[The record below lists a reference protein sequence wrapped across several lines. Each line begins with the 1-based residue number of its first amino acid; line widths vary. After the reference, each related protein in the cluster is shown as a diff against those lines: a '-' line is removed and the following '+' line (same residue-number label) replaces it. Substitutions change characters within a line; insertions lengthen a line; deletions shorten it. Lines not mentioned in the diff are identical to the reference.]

1 MHGGELVM
9 AGEVFTQSRLQ
20 DYVDCPY
27 RYSLRY
33 IEGIESPSV
42 QAEPVQEYE
51 QAVERGTTF
60 HRLVQQYL
68 LGVSA
73 DVIERRIQDDRVRM
87 WWGQFL
93 KEGLSDLP
101 TRRLPEI
108 TLTARLGDTAIA
120 AKIDL
125 LALEAGRIV
134 IVDWKTF
141 RKPSIE
147 RLETRLQTMVY
158 RWVVSQAA
166 GALLGEPVMPEDIE
180 MRYWFVGDPSPR
192 INLSYSQSKLLSD
205 ELELSTLIQKIKRD
219 KEFRRTD
226 DENICRV
233 CGYRSISRPEQQPIL
248 TSSMEDDEIYSIGES
263 VASDM

>member
-1 MHGGELVM
+1 M

-33 IEGIESPSV
+33 NERIESPSV

-73 DVIERRIQDDRVRM
+73 DDIERRIADERVRQ

-93 KEGLSDLP
+93 NEGLDSLP
-101 TRRLPEI
+101 MRRLPEI
-108 TLTARLGDTAIA
+108 TLMARLGDTPIA
-120 AKIDL
+120 AKLDL
-125 LALEAGRIV
+125 LALEAGRVV

-141 RKPSIE
+141 RKPSLE
-147 RLETRLQTMVY
+147 RLEARLQTKVY

-166 GALLGEPVMPEDIE
+166 SGILGAPIAPEDIE
-180 MRYWFVGDPSPR
+180 MRYWFAGDPSPWIR
-192 INLSYSQSKLLSD
+192 FSYSQLEMVAD
-205 ELELSTLIQKIKRD
+205 ELELNTLIQKIKLD
-219 KEFRRTD
+219 NEFKRTD
-226 DENICRV
+226 DDNICRV
-233 CGYRSISRPEQQPIL
+233 CGYRSISRPEQEPVAV
-248 TSSMEDDEIYSIGES
+248 SGVEDDEIYLVGES
-263 VASDM
+263 VELDV

>member
-1 MHGGELVM
+1 M

-33 IEGIESPSV
+33 VERIESPSV

-73 DVIERRIQDDRVRM
+73 EVIERRIQDDQVRL
-87 WWGQFL
+87 WWNQFL
-93 KEGLSDLP
+93 KDGLSDLP
-101 TRRLPEI
+101 ARRLPEV
-108 TLTARLGDTAIA
+108 TLSARLGDTPIA
-120 AKIDL
+120 AKLDL

-141 RKPSIE
+141 RKPSLE
-147 RLETRLQTMVY
+147 RLEARLQTKVY
-158 RWVVSQAA
+158 RWVVSRAA
-166 GALLGEPVMPEDIE
+166 SEILGETVVPEDIE
-180 MRYWFVGDPSPR
+180 MRYWFVGDSSPR
-192 INLSYSQSKLLSD
+192 VDISYSHSQLIAD
-205 ELELSTLIQKIKRD
+205 ELEISTLIQTIKRD
-219 KEFRRTD
+219 EKFQRTD

-233 CGYRSISRPEQQPIL
+233 CAYRSISRPEQQPVA
-248 TSSMEDDEIYSIGES
+248 TSSIEDDQIYWIGET
-263 VASDM
+263 DDPDI